1 MRLSLDKITKTG
13 LREML
18 EDALMRERDRSKP
31 RHQRD
36 GEKTEKDDIDKEAD
50 DEMEK
55 LADLHEE
62 HTGSSKDVELD
73 DEDMADDS
81 LTELN
86 EESDKAK
93 KKKPKKKTK

>member
-1 MRLSLDKITKTG
+1 
-13 LREML
+13 
-18 EDALMRERDRSKP
+18 
-31 RHQRD
+31 
-36 GEKTEKDDIDKEAD
+36 
-50 DEMEK
+50 MEK

>member
-31 RHQRD
+31 RHKRD
-36 GEKTEKDDIDKEAD
+36 GEKQEKDEIDQEAD
-50 DEMEK
+50 EEMEK

-62 HTGSSKDVELD
+62 HTGASKDVELD

-81 LTELN
+81 LTDLN